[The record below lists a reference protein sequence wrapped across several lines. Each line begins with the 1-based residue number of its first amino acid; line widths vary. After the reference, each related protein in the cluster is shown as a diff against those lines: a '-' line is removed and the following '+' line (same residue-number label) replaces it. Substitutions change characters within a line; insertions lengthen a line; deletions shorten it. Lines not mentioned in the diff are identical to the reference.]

1 LSEELLNILDYCIKK
16 STKLGADIADAIIY
30 DSKELSVS
38 QRLGKI
44 ESVESSHSKAI
55 GLRAMV
61 KSSKGYSQAVVSS
74 TDLDIES
81 LDGSIKRC
89 IDMARESSEDQYA
102 CLASRELT
110 DYNVED
116 LELKD
121 DTEVDKE
128 ELIDWASRAEEVALS
143 IDGVNNSEGADASY
157 TKSSVAIASS
167 DGFVKAYDSTLF
179 SNSVSVVA
187 GKGDKKESD
196 YDYTL
201 SRHVRGLISPEIIG
215 ENAGKQTVKKLNP
228 RKVKTCQ
235 APVIYAPR
243 QSKNLMASL
252 ASAINGSSVSK
263 GITFLSNKMGDD
275 IFRDGI
281 NIYDNPSMKGMISSY
296 PFDGEGVIG
305 KETAIVANGK
315 LSSWLLDAYTA
326 NKLGLKTTGHA
337 KRGVSSIP
345 YPGSSN
351 FYMEGGVSSPE
362 ELISDIKQGLYVT
375 DTFGMGINETTGDY
389 SQGAAGFWIEN
400 GVIAYPVS
408 EITIAGNLLDMFK
421 SLIPANDLE
430 FRYSINCPSVRI
442 EGMTIAG
449 D

>member
-1 LSEELLNILDYCIKK
+1 MSEELLSILDYCIKK
-16 STKLGADIADAIIY
+16 STQSGADIADAIIY
-30 DSKELSVS
+30 DTKELSVS

-44 ESVESSHSKAI
+44 ESVENSHSKAI
-55 GLRAMV
+55 GLRV
-61 KSSKGYSQAVVSS
+61 LIKSSNGYSQAIVSS
-74 TDLDIES
+74 TDLESES
-81 LDGSIKRC
+81 LDDSIKRC
-89 IDMARESSEDQYA
+89 IDMAKESSQDKYIS
-102 CLASRELT
+102 LASKELT
-110 DYNVED
+110 ADNVED
-116 LELKD
+116 LELED
-121 DTEVDKE
+121 DTQVDKE
-128 ELIDWASRAEEVALS
+128 KLIDWASKAEEAALS
-143 IDGVNNSEGADASY
+143 VDGVNNSEGAEASY
-157 TKSSVAIASS
+157 TRSSVAIASS
-167 DGFVKAYDSTLF
+167 DGFIKTYNSTLF

-187 GKGDKKESD
+187 GDGTRKESD

-201 SRHVRGLISPEIIG
+201 SRHVKGLISPEIIG
-215 ENAGKQTVKKLNP
+215 ENAGQQTVKKINP

-243 QSKNLMASL
+243 QSKNLMSSL

-263 GITFLSNKMGDD
+263 GITFLSNKMGDN
-275 IFRDGI
+275 IFKDGI

-305 KETAIVANGK
+305 KETAIVEDGK
-315 LSSWLLDAYTA
+315 LSSWLLDTYTA
-326 NKLGLKTTGHA
+326 NKMGLKTTGHA
-337 KRGVSSIP
+337 KRGISSIP

-351 FYMEGGVSSPE
+351 LYMEGGISSPE
-362 ELISDIKQGLYVT
+362 DLISDIKDGLYVT

-408 EITIAGNLLDMFK
+408 EITVAGNLLDMFK
-421 SLIPANDLE
+421 SLTPADDLE
-430 FRYSINCPSVRI
+430 FRYPINCPSVRI